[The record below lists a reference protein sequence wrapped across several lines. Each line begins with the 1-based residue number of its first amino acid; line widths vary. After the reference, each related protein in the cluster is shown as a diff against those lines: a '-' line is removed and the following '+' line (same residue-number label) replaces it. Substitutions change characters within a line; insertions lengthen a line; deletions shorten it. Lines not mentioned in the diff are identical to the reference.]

1 MTKKFSQYLD
11 LPNLPNLGTK
21 WDDKNIQYQYHA
33 RPDLLIKQV
42 DGTYLGCTSYLR
54 YAANQAYINWFFEQI
69 PELKDKIGDI
79 GWQIHRND
87 HNNPNGIQMPVHT
100 DGNRGAF
107 VISYMLSK
115 GSESAVTSWY
125 KEYDQPLERQ
135 PCTGQVN
142 KLLSYDQLQLLESV
156 EIELDRWIL
165 FRSDVLHDVKPIM
178 TERLCFTVG
187 FFDKD
192 LYSYI
197 SEKYGVK
204 TGTW

>member
-1 MTKKFSQYLD
+1 MTKVFSRYLD

-21 WDDKNIQYQYHA
+21 WDDKNIQYQYLS
-33 RPDLLIKQV
+33 RPDQLIKQV
-42 DGTYLGCTSYLR
+42 DGTYLGCTTYMR
-54 YAANQAYINWFFEQI
+54 YAATQAYINWFFEQI
-69 PELKDKIGDI
+69 PELKYKSGDI

-87 HNNPNGIQMPVHT
+87 HNNPNGIQMPVHA
-100 DGNRGAF
+100 DGPRGPF

-115 GSESAVTSWY
+115 GSESAITSWY

-135 PCTGQVN
+135 PAAGQHG
-142 KLLSYDQLQLLESV
+142 KGISYDQLQLLESL
-156 EIELDRWIL
+156 EIELNKWIL

-178 TERLCFTVG
+178 TQRLCFTVG